1 MASADFHAGQTQGRE
16 MSRATAVSRGAETA
30 RKSSARRFLAGCVI
44 GLGLCAALFPLPAFA
59 QFVCGGSATGAA
71 TQDAQGATT
80 GGGTG
85 NVACGSNA
93 QAGVAS
99 NSTTDATA
107 LGDHSVASNVQST
120 AIGQGSTASG
130 NSSTVVGQGSMATGD
145 EAVVIGQ
152 GSMATAQGAMVL
164 GQGKQG
170 YRARSNGDWAREH
183 SERDK

>member
-44 GLGLCAALFPLPAFA
+44 GLGFCAALFPLPAVA

-71 TQDAQGATT
+71 PQDAQGATT

-107 LGDHSVASNVQST
+107 LGDHSVASTFRAPQSAKAAQPAGT
-120 AIGQGSTASG
+120 ARRSLDKAAWQP
-130 NSSTVVGQGSMATGD
+130 AT
-145 EAVVIGQ
+145 
-152 GSMATAQGAMVL
+152 
-164 GQGKQG
+164 K
-170 YRARSNGDWAREH
+170 R
-183 SERDK
+183 